1 MKLPITT
8 WIVMMHHQEAGT
20 FAPAFSTLDEAEEF
34 SNAMRA
40 TTEGFAIAE
49 PVPMV
54 PSTPVHSRGS
64 APYYLPTLEKLEGLL
79 DR

>member
-1 MKLPITT
+1 MKLPVTA

-20 FAPAFSTLDEAEEF
+20 FAPAFPTIDEAEEF

-40 TTEGFAIAE
+40 TTEGFAVAE

-54 PSTPVHSRGS
+54 QTTPVSPRDFANH
-64 APYYLPTLEKLEGLL
+64 
-79 DR
+79 

>member
-1 MKLPITT
+1 
-8 WIVMMHHQEAGT
+8 MMHHQEAGT
-20 FAPAFSTLDEAEEF
+20 FAPAFPSLDEAEEF

-49 PVPMV
+49 AVPMV
-54 PSTPVHSRGS
+54 QTTTIHAR
-64 APYYLPTLEKLEGLL
+64 EMI

>member
-1 MKLPITT
+1 MKLPVTA

-20 FAPAFSTLDEAEEF
+20 FAPAFPTIDEAEEF

-40 TTEGFAIAE
+40 ITDGFAIAE

-54 PSTPVHSRGS
+54 QTTAIQIKQTV
-64 APYYLPTLEKLEGLL
+64 
-79 DR
+79 

>member
-1 MKLPITT
+1 MKLPVTA

-20 FAPAFSTLDEAEEF
+20 FAPAFPTIDEAEEF

-40 TTEGFAIAE
+40 TTEGFAVAE

-54 PSTPVHSRGS
+54 QATPVGSRDF
-64 APYYLPTLEKLEGLL
+64 ANH
-79 DR
+79 

>member
-1 MKLPITT
+1 MKLPVTA

-20 FAPAFSTLDEAEEF
+20 FAPAFPTIDEAEEF

-40 TTEGFAIAE
+40 TTDGFAIAE

-54 PSTPVHSRGS
+54 QITPVNARAFVDH
-64 APYYLPTLEKLEGLL
+64 
-79 DR
+79 

>member
-1 MKLPITT
+1 MKLPVTA

-20 FAPAFSTLDEAEEF
+20 FAPAFPTLDEAEEF

-54 PSTPVHSRGS
+54 NITTVR
-64 APYYLPTLEKLEGLL
+64 ATELV
-79 DR
+79 DN

>member
-1 MKLPITT
+1 MKFPVTA

-20 FAPAFSTLDEAEEF
+20 FAPAFPTLDEAEEF

-40 TTEGFAIAE
+40 TIEGFAVAE

-54 PSTPVHSRGS
+54 QTTPVHSRV
-64 APYYLPTLEKLEGLL
+64 LV
-79 DR
+79 DH